1 MSENET
7 FKYFKFKY
15 ILGDSILGKS
25 KKNISLLDMN
35 TNFYSDRGFV
45 DL

>member
-25 KKNISLLDMN
+25 KKKHITPWYEHKFL
-35 TNFYSDRGFV
+35 
-45 DL
+45 